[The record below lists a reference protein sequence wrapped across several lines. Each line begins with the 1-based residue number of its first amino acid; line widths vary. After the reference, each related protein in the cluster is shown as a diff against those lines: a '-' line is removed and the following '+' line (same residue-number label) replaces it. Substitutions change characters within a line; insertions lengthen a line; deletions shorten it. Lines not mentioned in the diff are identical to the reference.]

1 MRKILYALL
10 LMATTLNCKSQ
21 DDTTVNSEFHKNK
34 NGLIYSESDV
44 AALRF
49 VVDSLNLKFK
59 TCDLNKKYNAYP
71 QAHAYSINFSSNT
84 NDLSEIV
91 SALKSSADFNTL
103 INKYD
108 SLISKSD
115 SNLLVV
121 ELPEKEEGKWQYLS
135 GNAFEGFESQWL
147 LSGSQKCATK
157 KWIVDYEKKGAYHD
171 YYSISSI
178 FIAEDFMQPVIPDKY
193 AKLIQYIDCMIDTSA
208 TIYLTDKFTDRF
220 SGVTR
225 DNALYVEL
233 NNFLNTRMKI
243 KKDKSDYTYDYLSN
257 EKIRFAI
264 DSLRNNPFVVKKVH
278 ELADWYLKKGGGSD
292 DVEELIAAFISKEK
306 ALEIKRHRRVMGMCS
321 MDESPRVHA
330 RNIAMLAAET
340 HSWDIFLRAHLDIM
354 NDRFERATDGSYAW
368 GKANLY

>member
-157 KWIVDYEKKGAYHD
+157 KWIVDYEKKEPIMIITA
-171 YYSISSI
+171 SPAFLLQKILCNRLSQIS
-178 FIAEDFMQPVIPDKY
+178 MQ
-193 AKLIQYIDCMIDTSA
+193 S
-208 TIYLTDKFTDRF
+208 
-220 SGVTR
+220 
-225 DNALYVEL
+225 
-233 NNFLNTRMKI
+233 
-243 KKDKSDYTYDYLSN
+243 
-257 EKIRFAI
+257 
-264 DSLRNNPFVVKKVH
+264 
-278 ELADWYLKKGGGSD
+278 
-292 DVEELIAAFISKEK
+292 
-306 ALEIKRHRRVMGMCS
+306 
-321 MDESPRVHA
+321 
-330 RNIAMLAAET
+330 
-340 HSWDIFLRAHLDIM
+340 
-354 NDRFERATDGSYAW
+354 
-368 GKANLY
+368 